1 MKFKLWLRNLS
12 ISGPHVAVRAR
23 LPWTVRLT
31 AALVVLA
38 LGAAGLVA
46 VYYAARNSAAP
57 GNNDDSAGQLG
68 EAREQLQR
76 VTAERDGLAAQV
88 VQAES
93 QLKVER
99 AMQQQVATQLRSL
112 EEDNAR
118 LKGDLAFFESLLPAP
133 GGTQRGVVIRSFKVQ
148 PDVDENRMRYKLL
161 VQQSGRPDRDFVGTV
176 ALRVT
181 LQKDGGESMIQLPG
195 PAKADEAQAAL
206 AFRHYQRVEGSFTVP
221 AGATVRSI
229 LVTITS
235 GGETR
240 AQQNFAM

>member
-1 MKFKLWLRNLS
+1 MKLKLWLRNLS

-23 LPWTVRLT
+23 LPWAVRLT
-31 AALVVLA
+31 AALFMLA
-38 LGAAGLVA
+38 LGVAGMAA
-46 VYYAARNSAAP
+46 VYYAARHSVAP
-57 GNNDDSAGQLG
+57 GSDNAASQLR
-68 EAREQLQR
+68 EARDQLQR
-76 VTAERDGLAAQV
+76 VTSERDGLAAQV

-112 EEDNAR
+112 EEDNAK
-118 LKGDLAFFESLLPAP
+118 LKGDLAFFESLLPAA
-133 GGTQRGVVIRSFKVQ
+133 GGTQRGVVIRSFKLQ
-148 PDVDENRMRYKLL
+148 PDVDENRMRYRLL
-161 VQQSGRPDRDFVGTV
+161 VQQSGRPDRDFVGAV

-181 LQKDGGESMIQLPG
+181 LQKDGRESMIQLPD
-195 PAKADEAQAAL
+195 PAKADDAQAAL

>member
-23 LPWTVRLT
+23 LPWAVRLT
-31 AALVVLA
+31 AALVVLL
-38 LGAAGLVA
+38 LGAAGLLA
-46 VYYAARNSAAP
+46 VYHAARNTVAP
-57 GNNDDSAGQLG
+57 GNDDSASQLR
-68 EAREQLQR
+68 EARDQLQR
-76 VTAERDGLAAQV
+76 VTGERDALAAQV

-118 LKGDLAFFESLLPAP
+118 LKGDLAFFESLLPAA
-133 GGTQRGVVIRSFKVQ
+133 GGTQRGVVIRSFKLQ
-148 PDVDENRMRYKLL
+148 PDVDESRMRYRLL

-181 LQKDGGESMIQLPG
+181 LQKDGRESMIQLPA
-195 PAKADEAQAAL
+195 PVKADEAQAAL